1 MCTHVYAHWLIR
13 SIVLFF
19 FCHLVRVMLFP
30 VVFFFVGH
38 FSLSPLSSPMTILPF
53 SFLVLVFF
61 TMRTAQVHS
70 KPLLVLVKLFYCSM
84 IRLVFNMKIS
94 FLYCILEVC
103 WIFELSLCWNVPWI
117 DFKLSDRFTVSCQN
131 YGKIFN
137 EPISTNGIIFD
148 IL

>member
-1 MCTHVYAHWLIR
+1 MHARIRALTNTINCSFLFLSFGACYAFSR
-13 SIVLFF
+13 RFF
-19 FCHLVRVMLFP
+19 FSLDISHCHHYRRRWPFYHFLFL
-30 VVFFFVGH
+30 
-38 FSLSPLSSPMTILPF
+38 FSSLLLCVP
-53 SFLVLVFF
+53 
-61 TMRTAQVHS
+61 AQVHS